1 MFCSK
6 KVKVIAGIAFVLSQ
20 TLSVFAADPFA
31 EYNVS
36 ESDIANYFFYEEGSN
51 IELTSV
57 DGTLTEVKTVSEA
70 DGIPYTEYRAFTNA
84 DISMTYYPAAF
95 STAETKEGR
104 LGLGNQL
111 FAFTNN
117 EADDFAYEAAWWTF
131 TADEKSYLGTL
142 AKTADE
148 DPMAYAYVIF
158 DVTDAENVKLYYKKT
173 ISQSGS
179 PLIGKVDGEA
189 VFIVTQTGV
198 LSPYVS
204 EAYHFTDTGI
214 EKQGTDYYAFDW
226 SENSIL
232 AAAKRTNPEDFNGS
246 DYLEVVGTLKDEE
259 NHSYLFVFN
268 RHPNRDITKVQN
280 RLLVY
285 YGQRLLGYYPT
296 INQVPVIESGEE
308 VEETADA
315 PKTDSAKKEEA
326 KKTEAT
332 TEVAEENADAA
343 EEENNASL
351 LKFPKATE
359 EEGNVVDFSKGI
371 PKVIYVLDSAHVFKQ
386 F

>member
-31 EYNVS
+31 DYNVS

-51 IELTSV
+51 VELTSV
-57 DGTLTEVKTVSEA
+57 DGTLTDVKTVSEA
-70 DGIPYTEYRAFTNA
+70 DGIPYTEYRAFTNS
-84 DISMTYYPAAF
+84 DISMSYYPAAL

-117 EADDFAYEAAWWTF
+117 ESDDFAYDSAWWTF
-131 TADEKSYLGTL
+131 SAGEKKYLGTL
-142 AKTADE
+142 AKLANE
-148 DPMAYAYVIF
+148 DPLTYAYVIF
-158 DVTDAENVKLYYKKT
+158 DVTDAENVKLYFKKT
-173 ISQSGS
+173 LSQSGN
-179 PLIGKVDGEA
+179 PMVGTIDGES
-189 VFIVTQTGV
+189 VFIVTQPGSV
-198 LSPYVS
+198 SPYVA

-214 EKQGTDYYAFDW
+214 EKQGSDLFAFDW
-226 SENSIL
+226 SEATIL
-232 AAAKRTNPEDFNGS
+232 SAAKRTNPNEFNNY
-246 DYLEVVGTLKDEE
+246 DYMEIVGNLKDDE
-259 NHSYLFVFN
+259 NHSYLFIFN

-296 INQVPVIESGEE
+296 INQVPVIGSGEA
-308 VEETADA
+308 VEEVAD
-315 PKTDSAKKEEA
+315 EA
-326 KKTEAT
+326 GAEDAAVA
-332 TEVAEENADAA
+332 EVAEKSDEA
-343 EEENNASL
+343 EKSSAL
-351 LKFPKATE
+351 LRFPKATE
-359 EEGNVVDFSKGI
+359 EEGNVVDFSQGI

>member
-20 TLSVFAADPFA
+20 ALSVFAADPFA
-31 EYNVS
+31 DYNVS
-36 ESDIANYFFYEEGSN
+36 EGDIANYFFYEEGSK
-51 IELTSV
+51 IEVTNV
-57 DGTLTEVKTVSEA
+57 DGNLTEVKTVTEA
-70 DGIPYTEYRAFTNA
+70 DGIPYTEYRAFTNS

-104 LGLGNQL
+104 LGLGSQL

-117 EADDFAYEAAWWTF
+117 EADDFAYDSSWWTF
-131 TADEKSYLGTL
+131 SADGKSYLGTL
-142 AKTADE
+142 AKLADE
-148 DPMAYAYVIF
+148 DPLTYAYVIF
-158 DVTDAENVKLYYKKT
+158 DVTDQENVKLYYKKT
-173 ISQSGS
+173 LSQSGT
-179 PLIGKVDGEA
+179 PLVGTVDGDTA
-189 VFIVTQTGV
+189 FIVTQTGS

-204 EAYHFTDTGI
+204 EAYRFTDSGI
-214 EKQGTDYYAFDW
+214 EKQGNDFFAFDW
-226 SENSIL
+226 SADSIL
-232 AAAKRTNPEDFNGS
+232 ASAKRTNPDEFNGY
-246 DYLEVVGTLKDEE
+246 DYLEVIGTLKDEE
-259 NHSYLFVFN
+259 NHSYLFVYN

-296 INQVPVIESGEE
+296 INQVPVIGNGEK

-315 PKTDSAKKEEA
+315 PNEDSAEETA
-326 KKTEAT
+326 PAEVEET
-332 TEVAEENADAA
+332 TEETTA
-343 EEENNASL
+343 EEEETSIL
-351 LKFPKATE
+351 RFPKATE
-359 EEGNVVDFSKGI
+359 EEGNFVDFSKGI

>member
-20 TLSVFAADPFA
+20 ALSVFAADPFA
-31 EYNVS
+31 DYNVS

-51 IELTSV
+51 IELTKV
-57 DGTLTEVKTVSEA
+57 DGNLTEVKAVSEA
-70 DGIPYTEYRAFTNA
+70 DGVPYTEYRAFTNP
-84 DISMTYYPAAF
+84 DISMTYYPAAY

-104 LGLGNQL
+104 LGLGGQL

-117 EADDFAYEAAWWTF
+117 EADDFAFDSSWWTF
-131 TADEKSYLGTL
+131 TSGEKSYLGTL

-148 DPMAYAYVIF
+148 DPLLYAYVLF
-158 DVTDAENVKLYYKKT
+158 DVTDTENVKLYYKKT
-173 ISQSGS
+173 LSQSGS
-179 PLIGKVDGEA
+179 PLVGKVDDDT
-189 VFIVTQTGV
+189 VFIVTQPGS
-198 LSPYVS
+198 LSPYVA
-204 EAYHFTDTGI
+204 EAYRFTDTGI
-214 EKQGTDYYAFDW
+214 EKQGEDYYAFDW
-226 SENSIL
+226 SEASIL
-232 AAAKRTNPEDFNGS
+232 AAAKRTNPDEFNS
-246 DYLEVVGTLKDEE
+246 ADYMEVIGTLKDEE

-268 RHPNRDITKVQN
+268 RHPNKGITKVQN

-296 INQVPVIESGEE
+296 INQVPVIGSGEE
-308 VEETADA
+308 VEETADKAEDKPAEVKEVSEA
-315 PKTDSAKKEEA
+315 PAET
-326 KKTEAT
+326 
-332 TEVAEENADAA
+332 EENGAI
-343 EEENNASL
+343 L
-351 LKFPKATE
+351 RFPKATE